1 MNNWSN
7 LLLNYLSQ
15 NYPTTEEKIQST
27 KELILDYHIIKEI
40 KEQINKYIE
49 VFKNVEILSISSC
62 KLYSLENLPNFPNLI
77 KIELN
82 DNNLNEKEIKKLKKY
97 PLLSEIYAANNRIK
111 NFEDLKEL
119 SKMRELHLLD
129 FTDNP
134 ICKIKDYRETIFKIF
149 PRVIFLDGIGK
160 NNEAYEDFEDEIEE
174 EEEEEDENEDDKKFI
189 ENDIKD
195 NKSED
200 DSNNSE
206 EEENEEEEK
215 ENNNEEDEGE
225 GEEEEEDEIENP
237 YPSKKRKIK

>member
-7 LLLNYLSQ
+7 LLLLYLSQ
-15 NYPTTEEKIQST
+15 KYPTKEENIQTT
-27 KELILDYHIIKEI
+27 KELILDYHIVKEI
-40 KEQINKYIE
+40 NKKVNNYIE
-49 VFKNVEILSISSC
+49 VFKYVEILSISSC

-82 DNNLNEKEIKKLKKY
+82 DNNLTEKEIIKLKKY

-111 NFEDLKEL
+111 NFDDLKEL

-129 FTDNP
+129 FSDNP
-134 ICKIKDYRETIFKIF
+134 ICKNKDYRETIFKIF

-160 NNEAYEDFEDEIEE
+160 NNEVYEDFEEENEE
-174 EEEEEDENEDDKKFI
+174 EEEEEDENDDDKKFI
-189 ENDIKD
+189 ENDINNSD
-195 NKSED
+195 ED
-200 DSNNSE
+200 DSEE

-225 GEEEEEDEIENP
+225 EEEEDEIENP
-237 YPSKKRKIK
+237 YPAKKKKLK

>member
-1 MNNWSN
+1 MNNWTN
-7 LLLNYLSQ
+7 LLLFDLSQ
-15 NYPTTEEKIQST
+15 KYPTTEENIKNT
-27 KELILDYHIIKEI
+27 KELILDYHIVKEVN
-40 KEQINKYIE
+40 EHINKYIE
-49 VFKNVEILSISSC
+49 VFKNVEILSMSSC
-62 KLYSLENLPNFPNLI
+62 KLYSLENLPNFPNLT

-82 DNNLNEKEIKKLKKY
+82 DNNLTEKEIIKLQKY
-97 PLLSEIYAANNRIK
+97 PLLSEIYAANNKIK

-134 ICKIKDYRETIFKIF
+134 ICKSKDYRETIFKIF

-160 NNEAYEDFEDEIEE
+160 NNEVYEDFEEENEE

-189 ENDIKD
+189 EDDMK
-195 NKSED
+195 NKSDE
-200 DSNNSE
+200 DSNDSE

-237 YPSKKRKIK
+237 YPTKKKKIK